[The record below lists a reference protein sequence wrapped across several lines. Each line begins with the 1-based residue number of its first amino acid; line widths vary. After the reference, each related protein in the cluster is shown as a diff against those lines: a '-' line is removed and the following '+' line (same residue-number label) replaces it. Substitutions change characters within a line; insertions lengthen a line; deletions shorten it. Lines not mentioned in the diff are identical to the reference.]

1 MSKKNKRNKESTEI
15 ILGES
20 TDTAT
25 LIFSHGLGD
34 SPTSWIFFANE
45 IKRFVKNIRVIL
57 LSAPNNPVS
66 VNNGL
71 EMPSWFDILE
81 IPITM
86 QALDNGKYMD
96 ESINIIHKIIDSE
109 IETGISPNRI
119 FVGGFSQGAT
129 LSLIATLKYTKVKLG
144 GVAMLSGWIFK
155 NHNLSKLSNIP
166 VFIGHGDKDKVVLY
180 ENAKNLES
188 ILKASKFSDI
198 TFKTYNNMGHNS
210 STKEID
216 DLIFWINKLNNSNS
230 NSNSNS

>member
-1 MSKKNKRNKESTEI
+1 MSKKTRRSKESTEI

-45 IKRFVKNIRVIL
+45 IKRFVNNIRVIL

-86 QALDNGKYMD
+86 EALYNGKYMD
-96 ESINIIHKIIDSE
+96 ESINIIHKMIDSE
-109 IETGISPNRI
+109 IEKGISPNRI

-129 LSLIATLKYTKVKLG
+129 LSLIATLKYTKEKLG

-155 NHNLSKLSNIP
+155 NHNLSKLTKGINNNIP

-180 ENAKNLES
+180 ENAQNSES
-188 ILKASKFSDI
+188 ILKACKFSDI

-216 DLIFWINKLNNSNS
+216 DLIFWINKLKNSN
-230 NSNSNS
+230 

>member
-1 MSKKNKRNKESTEI
+1 MSKKTRRSKESTEI

-45 IKRFVKNIRVIL
+45 IKRFVNNIRVIL

-86 QALDNGKYMD
+86 EALYNGKYMD
-96 ESINIIHKIIDSE
+96 ESINIIHKMIDSE
-109 IETGISPNRI
+109 IEKGISPNRI

-129 LSLIATLKYTKVKLG
+129 LSLIATLKYTKEKLG

-155 NHNLSKLSNIP
+155 NHNLSKLTKGINNNIP

-180 ENAKNLES
+180 ENAQNSES
-188 ILKASKFSDI
+188 ILKACKFSDI
-198 TFKTYNNMGHNS
+198 TFKTYNNNLYTILYRMNV
-210 STKEID
+210 
-216 DLIFWINKLNNSNS
+216 LYMLNNHI
-230 NSNSNS
+230 